1 MSVETRNDLLKL
13 TFYRGR
19 VALYAILK
27 GMGIGVGDQ
36 VAIQA
41 FTCQA
46 VPEGVYATGAGPLYI
61 DIEQNGYNMCPS
73 SLAERITP
81 DTKAIILQHTFGIPA
96 KIDEIMAIATDNGIP
111 IIEDCCHT
119 LQGKYKSQQLG
130 TFGIAAFYSFE
141 WGKPIAVGL
150 GGSALIND
158 PDLETTILKDYNN
171 FSYPNF
177 IKQLKIE
184 LQYRAFSLLYRPNWY
199 WPVRSA
205 FHWLSRFGA
214 AEGNF
219 NELEDITNGKVE
231 DFSKKMT
238 WLVMKRLNKKQFSLD
253 KVSSH
258 SRQVTKFYQ
267 SEIKTDAVIH
277 PILPKESDVIFARYP
292 LRVKQKVEF
301 LQCAKKENIEFAN
314 WYATPI
320 HPIALDQ
327 ASAIGYEPCSC
338 PNAELRSSETI
349 SLPTHR
355 RVSEGFLAKVRK
367 FFDKLDYGKN

>member
-1 MSVETRNDLLKL
+1 MFNNFLY
-13 TFYRGR
+13 YRGR
-19 VALYAILK
+19 VAQAAILRAL
-27 GMGIGVGDQ
+27 GISQGDK

-41 FTCQA
+41 FSCLA
-46 VPEGVYATGAGPLYI
+46 VPEGVYSTGAKPLYI
-61 DIEQNGYNMCPS
+61 DIEQNGYNMCPD
-73 SLAERITP
+73 SLSKRITP

-96 KIDEIMAIATDNGIP
+96 KIDEIMTIATDNDIP

-119 LQGKYKSQQLG
+119 LQGKYKSQLLG

-150 GGSALIND
+150 GGSASIND
-158 PDLETTILKDYNN
+158 QDLETTLLKDYNN
-171 FSYPNF
+171 FSYPNL

-184 LQYRAFSLLYRPNWY
+184 LQYRAFSFLYRPKWY

-219 NELEDITNGKVE
+219 NELEDITNGNVK

-238 WLVMKRLNKKQFSLD
+238 WLVMHRLNKKHTSLD

-292 LRVKQKVEF
+292 LRVKQKSEF
-301 LQCAKKENIEFAN
+301 LQRAKEDNIEFAN

-327 ASAIGYEPCSC
+327 ASAIGYEPGSC
-338 PNAELRSSETI
+338 PNAELRSCEII

-355 RVSEGFLAKVRK
+355 RVSDRFLEKVRIFFNK
-367 FFDKLDYGKN
+367 FDYGKN